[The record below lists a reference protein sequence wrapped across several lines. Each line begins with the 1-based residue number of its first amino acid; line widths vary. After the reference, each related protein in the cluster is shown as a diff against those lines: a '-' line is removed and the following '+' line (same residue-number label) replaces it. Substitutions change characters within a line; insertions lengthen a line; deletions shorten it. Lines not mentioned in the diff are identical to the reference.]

1 MSEQTAREPATAT
14 PTYSGALR
22 DAAAR
27 HPAAEGLVIDGERL
41 SNALLFERAERV
53 LGALQASG
61 CRQGDKIGVYMPNC
75 AEYLDIVLGAM
86 LGGIVPV
93 TMNSRY
99 LGNELAFVIGDSEI
113 RLLFT
118 TAAVDPIVNF
128 RERVSSA
135 LELLE
140 RGGEAKRAA
149 LAEVVVVAGDG
160 DAVPRHADYDSW
172 LGRGGEAVPAA
183 VDADD
188 VALMMYTSGT
198 TANPKGCLLSHRAI
212 MGNAAATVERWQM
225 TPDDRFWDPL
235 PFFHMSTILPFAACL
250 LSGATFVA
258 TRHFDPDAAL
268 QNLKD
273 ERITMAFPAFP
284 TLMTALLNHPD
295 YKPGDFPALR
305 LVNNVAPPDTLKAFQ
320 AALPEH
326 TRQVSAYGLTE
337 AGGVISFGAP
347 DDDAELRST
356 TCGKPFPGIGVRIVD
371 PGTGDELPAGAEGE
385 IQISGYCLL
394 DRYHNA
400 PEATAEAMRDGWLR
414 TGDLGVLTP
423 DGYIRYT
430 GRLKDMLKVGGE
442 NVAALEIE
450 ALVNDHPDVVLS
462 QVVGVPDERLVEVPA
477 LFVQRHDGATTTGQA
492 LVDYCRERISRFK
505 VPRYVVFV
513 SEWPMSATK
522 IQKFRLKELPLG
534 ERFVV

>member
-1 MSEQTAREPATAT
+1 MSKQTATDPAML
-14 PTYSGALR
+14 TYSDALR
-22 DAAAR
+22 AAAAN
-27 HPAAEGLVIDGERL
+27 HPAGEGIIIDGERL
-41 SNALLFERAERV
+41 SNAVCLERAERV
-53 LGALQASG
+53 LAALQASG
-61 CRQGDKIGVYMPNC
+61 CRQGDRIGVYMPNC
-75 AEYLDIVLGAM
+75 AEYLDVVLGAM

-99 LGNELAFVIGDSEI
+99 LGNELAFVIDDSEI

-128 RERVSSA
+128 RERVASA
-135 LELLE
+135 LDLIE
-140 RGGEAKRAA
+140 RNGAAKHAA
-149 LAEVVVVAGDG
+149 LAEVVVVAGDE
-160 DAVPRHADYDSW
+160 DPAPRHVDYENW
-172 LGRGGEAVPAA
+172 LERGGKAVPAS

-225 TPDDRFWDPL
+225 TRDDRFWDPL
-235 PFFHMSTILPFAACL
+235 PFFHMSTILPLAACL

-258 TRHFDPDAAL
+258 TRHFDPDAGLRCLAE
-268 QNLKD
+268 
-273 ERITMAFPAFP
+273 ERITIAFPAFP
-284 TLMTALLNHPD
+284 TLMTALLHHPD
-295 YKPGDFPALR
+295 YERDALPALR
-305 LVNNVAPPDTLKAFQ
+305 LVNNVAPPDTLRAFQ
-320 AALPEH
+320 AALPPQ

-356 TCGKPFPGIGVRIVD
+356 TCGKPFPGIDVRIVD
-371 PGTGDELPAGAEGE
+371 PGTGDELPAGSEGE
-385 IQISGYCLL
+385 IRISGYCLL

-414 TGDLGVLTP
+414 TGDLGILTP

-477 LFVQRHDGATTTGQA
+477 LFVQCHDGATPTGRT

-534 ERFVV
+534 EQYVV